1 MEVRRSVL
9 VDHSAELM
17 FDLIEAAEHYPA
29 FVPGCSAAEI
39 LERTDSVV
47 AARITMR
54 LAGIAVTMQTRN
66 PKQRPSWMLIEM
78 QPGGNGLM
86 RRFRGEWRLTPL
98 NARACRIDFTLTYE
112 LDGAVARVAQAA
124 FDRLADKLV
133 DAFVQ
138 RADRTRGDADARF
151 APAAALPAVPGAP
164 ASQPLAPQP
173 LRPSDATMSTSSA
186 NLADVLRGTKLAA
199 ELSDAQVQTLAGV
212 MELKDLKEGEVL
224 VREGM
229 ADEHL
234 YVIVSGVLGV
244 VKNAGAS
251 EQVTLNTLSA
261 GDFAGELS
269 WLDGAQRYAS
279 LMAMAPTRVIGLE
292 RAQLESLVDKDARLI
307 YRVMRAIVR
316 SVHQIQY
323 RLSMQQSELANYIYK
338 QHGKY

>member
-9 VDHSAELM
+9 VDHCAEWM

-66 PKQRPSWMLIEM
+66 PKQRPTWMLIEM

-138 RADRTRGDADARF
+138 RADRVLGDTTSSL
-151 APAAALPAVPGAP
+151 APAAPAP
-164 ASQPLAPQP
+164 AAPAPQSP
-173 LRPSDATMSTSSA
+173 APTDATMTSSSA
-186 NLADVLRGTKLAA
+186 NLADVLRSTKLAS

-224 VREGM
+224 VREGV

-244 VKNAGAS
+244 VKNAGAA
-251 EQVTLNTLSA
+251 EQVTMNTLSA
-261 GDFAGELS
+261 GDLAGELS

-279 LMAMAPTRVIGLE
+279 LVAMAPTRVIGLE

>member
-9 VDHSAELM
+9 VDHCAEWM

-66 PKQRPSWMLIEM
+66 PKQRPTWMLIEM

-138 RADRTRGDADARF
+138 RADRVLGDTTSSL
-151 APAAALPAVPGAP
+151 APAAPAP
-164 ASQPLAPQP
+164 AAPAPQSP
-173 LRPSDATMSTSSA
+173 APTDATMTSSSA
-186 NLADVLRGTKLAA
+186 NLADVLRSTKLAS
-199 ELSDAQVQTLAGV
+199 ELSDSQVQTLAGV

-224 VREGM
+224 VREGV

-244 VKNAGAS
+244 VKNAGAA
-251 EQVTLNTLSA
+251 EQVTMNTLSA
-261 GDFAGELS
+261 GDLAGELS

-279 LMAMAPTRVIGLE
+279 LVAMAPTRVIGLE

>member
-9 VDHSAELM
+9 VDHGAELM

-66 PKQRPSWMLIEM
+66 PKQRPTWMLIEM

-138 RADRTRGDADARF
+138 RADRVLGDTTSSL
-151 APAAALPAVPGAP
+151 APAAPAP
-164 ASQPLAPQP
+164 AAPAPQSP
-173 LRPSDATMSTSSA
+173 APTDATMTSSSA
-186 NLADVLRGTKLAA
+186 NLADVLRSTKLAS

-224 VREGM
+224 VREGV

-244 VKNAGAS
+244 VKNAGAA
-251 EQVTLNTLSA
+251 EQVTMNTLSA
-261 GDFAGELS
+261 GDLAGELS

-279 LMAMAPTRVIGLE
+279 LVAMAPTRVIGLE
-292 RAQLESLVDKDARLI
+292 RAQLESLVDKDAQLI